1 MKNLKLIIG
10 SLFLV
15 VMTLGCKKMIAVD
28 SPKNQLTTE
37 KVFVDSASAT
47 AVLLNVY
54 ASFERDFDPNY
65 NVYIGLYTDELKNID
80 SDMEVNEFFD
90 SRITSTNGINQNAW
104 SHLYKIIYQCNDIE
118 LQLKNNTSLSRSI
131 NKQLTSE
138 AKFLRSLAYFY
149 LVNTYGDVP
158 LLLQTDVEIT
168 AKAFR
173 DDQNIVNNQI
183 INDLIDAKAGLS
195 VNYVSSGKVRANKW
209 AASALLSRAYLYQK
223 KWALAEKEA
232 GEIIESGLYTPLLSV
247 KDVFK
252 ANSKESIL
260 QFWNQNGFIT
270 SSSDYL
276 PYSAESLPQYIISS
290 SLYESFEAGD
300 LRKDYWVGTVVD
312 ADNNNEKYYFS
323 NKYKNRVSNTSS
335 PEYLIV
341 LRIAEQFLIRA
352 ESRVMLGNI
361 NGAIEDINVVRKRSG
376 LMILP
381 DLLNTQQ
388 CLDAIIKERRL
399 EFFTEN
405 GHRFFDLKRS
415 GRLNEVMSNYK
426 NTWRKD
432 ISKLW
437 PIPQSEITYNHN
449 LIQNTGY

>member
-10 SLFLV
+10 SLFLFS
-15 VMTLGCKKMIAVD
+15 MILGCKKMITVD

-47 AVLLNVY
+47 AALLNIY

-65 NVYIGLYTDELKNID
+65 NIYVSLYTDELKNID
-80 SDMEVNEFFD
+80 SDTEVDNFFD
-90 SRITSTNGINQNAW
+90 SRISSTNGINQNAW

-118 LQLKNNTSLSRSI
+118 LQLKNNTSLSRS
-131 NKQLTSE
+131 NKQLTNE
-138 AKFLRSLAYFY
+138 AKFLRALAYFY

-158 LLLQTDVEIT
+158 LLLQTDVETT

-173 DDQNIVNNQI
+173 ADQNIVNNQI

-195 VNYVSSGKVRANKW
+195 VNYISSGKVRANKW
-209 AASALLSRAYLYQK
+209 AASALLSREYLYQK
-223 KWALAEKEA
+223 KWTLAEKEA
-232 GEIIESGLYTPLLSV
+232 GDIIESGLYTPLLTV
-247 KDVFK
+247 KDVFR

-290 SLYESFEAGD
+290 ALYESFEEGD
-300 LRKDYWVGTVVD
+300 LRKNYWVGTVVD

-335 PEYLIV
+335 PEYLMV
-341 LRIAEQFLIRA
+341 LRITEQFLIRA
-352 ESRVMLGNI
+352 EARVMIGDI
-361 NGAIEDINVVRKRSG
+361 KGAIEDINVVRKRSG
-376 LMILP
+376 LLILP
-381 DLLNTQQ
+381 NSLDTQQ
-388 CLDAIIKERRL
+388 CLDAIIKERRV

-415 GRLNEVMSNYK
+415 RRINEVMSGYK
-426 NTWRKD
+426 NTWRND

-449 LIQNTGY
+449 LVQNTGY